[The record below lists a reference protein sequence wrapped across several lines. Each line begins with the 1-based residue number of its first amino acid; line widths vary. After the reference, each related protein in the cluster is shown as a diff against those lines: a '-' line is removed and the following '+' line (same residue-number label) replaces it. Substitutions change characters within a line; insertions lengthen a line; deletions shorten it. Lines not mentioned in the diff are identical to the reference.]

1 MSEDIKKKPLK
12 ITETVLRD
20 AHQSLIAT
28 RMTTEEMLPI
38 VPVMDKVGYNAVE
51 CWGGATF
58 DACLRFLHEDPW
70 ERLRKLRDGFKH
82 TKLQM
87 LFRGQNILGYKPY
100 ADDVVEYFVQKSI
113 ANGIDIIRIFDCLN
127 DLRNLETAV
136 KAAKKEGG
144 HAQVALSYTLGDAY
158 TLDYWT
164 EKAKAIEEMGADSI
178 CIKDMSGLLVPSE
191 ATKLIQALKKATD
204 LPIELHNHYTSGVAS
219 MTCMKAVESGCDII
233 DTAISPFAMG
243 TSQPATEVMVE
254 AFKNTPYDTGLDQK
268 LLAEIADYFQPIR
281 QKYLDNGRMSTKVL
295 GVNIKTLLYQVPGG
309 MLSNLIGQLKDQG
322 KEDKLQEVLE
332 EVPRVR
338 KDLGEPPLVTPSS
351 QIVGTQA
358 VFNVLM
364 GERYKVVTD
373 QTKDLL
379 LGKYGKTVKPFNPE
393 VVEKA
398 LGPDKDKAITCRAA
412 DLIEPQLPKMEEE
425 VKRWKR
431 QDEDT
436 LTYALFPQ
444 VAVDFFKY
452 REAQDTGVDPKKASS
467 ENKSYPV

>member
-1 MSEDIKKKPLK
+1 MSEEIKKPLK

-28 RMTTEEMLPI
+28 RMTTDEMLPI
-38 VPVMDKVGYNAVE
+38 IPTMDKIGYNAVE

-70 ERLRKLRDGFKH
+70 ERLRKLKDGFKN
-82 TKLQM
+82 TPLQM

-136 KAAKKEGG
+136 KATKKEGG

-158 TLDYWT
+158 TMDYWMN
-164 EKAKAIEEMGADSI
+164 KAKAIEEMGADSI
-178 CIKDMSGLLVPSE
+178 CIKDMSGLLVPTA
-191 ATKLIQALKKATD
+191 ATELVTALKRATS

-219 MTCMKAVESGCDII
+219 MTAMKAVEAGCDII
-233 DTAISPFAMG
+233 DTAISPFALG

-254 AFKNTPYDTGLDQK
+254 TFKGTQFDTGLDQN
-268 LLAEIADYFQPIR
+268 LLAEVADYFAPIR
-281 QKYLDNGRMSTKVL
+281 QKYIDNGQVSTKVL

-309 MLSNLIGQLKDQG
+309 MLSNLIGQLKEQG
-322 KEDKLQEVLE
+322 KEDKLREVLE

-364 GERYKVVTD
+364 GERYKVCTD

-379 LGKYGKTVKPFNPE
+379 LGKYGRTEKPFNPE
-393 VVEKA
+393 VVKKA
-398 LGPDKDKAITCRAA
+398 LGDRASEAITCRPA
-412 DLIEPQLPKMEEE
+412 DLLEPQLPEMEEA
-425 VKRWKR
+425 VKAYKQ

-436 LTYALFPQ
+436 LSYALFPQ
-444 VAVDFFKY
+444 VATEFFKY
-452 REAQDTGVDPKKASS
+452 REAQQTGVDPSQADTRNKA
-467 ENKSYPV
+467 YPV